1 MAESKQKG
9 ERSSTNGNKHG
20 NGSRNALATTRP
32 RQPALPGLQFSPLNR
47 LRTEFDRVFDDF
59 FRGWP
64 STWGEARQWTPGIDV
79 QERDDAI
86 IVRADAPG
94 FEPNDFDVEIRGDN
108 LVLCA
113 CQSEESSQ
121 EESVHWEKREL
132 YESVPLPTAVDAE
145 HIDAHYR
152 NGVLTI
158 SLPKTEEAK
167 GRKIEIKG

>member
-1 MAESKQKG
+1 MAEGKQKK
-9 ERSSTNGNKHG
+9 ERSSTNGNKQG
-20 NGSRNALATTRP
+20 NESRGARATRP
-32 RQPALPGLQFSPLNR
+32 RQPALPAPQFSPLNR

-59 FRGWP
+59 FRSWP
-64 STWGEARQWTPGIDV
+64 SAWGEARQWTPGIDV

-86 IVRADAPG
+86 VVRADAPG
-94 FEPNDFDVEIRGDN
+94 FEPDDFDVEIRGDN

-132 YESVPLPTAVDAE
+132 YESVPLPTAVDAD

-158 SLPKTEEAK
+158 SLPKTEQAK
-167 GRKIEIKG
+167 GRKIEIKS

>member
-1 MAESKQKG
+1 MLWRRRARVSKRYRG
-9 ERSSTNGNKHG
+9 CNLVRSTDCAPSLIGSSTISFEAGRAVG
-20 NGSRNALATTRP
+20 
-32 RQPALPGLQFSPLNR
+32 
-47 LRTEFDRVFDDF
+47 
-59 FRGWP
+59 
-64 STWGEARQWTPGIDV
+64 GEARQWTPGIDV

-121 EESVHWEKREL
+121 EEGVHWEKREL

-158 SLPKTEEAK
+158 SLPKTEQAK
-167 GRKIEIKG
+167 GRKIEIKD